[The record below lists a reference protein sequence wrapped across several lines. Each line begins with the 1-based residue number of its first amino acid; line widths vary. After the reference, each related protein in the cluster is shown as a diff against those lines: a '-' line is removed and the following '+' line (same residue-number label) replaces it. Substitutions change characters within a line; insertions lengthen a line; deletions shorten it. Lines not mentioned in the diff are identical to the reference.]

1 MTLEYSDPTNQKV
14 DKGNYSAV
22 IAAYPSLG
30 PSCST
35 PTPIDDALQK
45 QPARVENFGRG
56 KDDSS
61 AVVPTATTDKKTKK
75 ICAGLVVFAAIAV
88 IVYIGLGIA
97 ISISLGRFEILA
109 YMFIVPVA
117 LGLYARNKLQ
127 GTGRTGEGWS
137 LERVH
142 SI

>member
-14 DKGNYSAV
+14 DKGNSAV

-35 PTPIDDALQK
+35 PTPTDDALQK
-45 QPARVENFGRG
+45 QPRVENFGRG
-56 KDDSS
+56 KDDN
-61 AVVPTATTDKKTKK
+61 AVVPTATDKKTKK
-75 ICAGLVVFAAIAV
+75 ICAGLVVFSAIAV
-88 IVYIGLGIA
+88 IVYIGLGIV
-97 ISISLGRFEILA
+97 ISISLGRLEILA
-109 YMFIVPVA
+109 YMLIVPVVF
-117 LGLYARNKLQ
+117 GLYARNKLQ

-137 LERVH
+137 LGRIH